1 MNYINKI
8 KPYIDINYVITFTHL
23 DDFINYN
30 YYNNLNPITLYNN
43 YQILLKL
50 EHDIYSDKTIEFIL
64 LQNLIFAKRYY
75 FRKFHRMIKRFIY
88 TIDDFDIKY
97 NYLECKCMKM
107 IQYLK
112 HWKLY
117 KYFTMDILEYKIFKE
132 YQKLKYDINTLY
144 YSVILFNKSNDYMIL
159 KINKL
164 KSLLVIE

>member
-1 MNYINKI
+1 MNYINSI
-8 KPYIDINYVITFTHL
+8 SQYIDINYVITFTHL
-23 DDFINYN
+23 DDFINYK
-30 YYNNLNPITLYNN
+30 YYNDLNPITLYNN

-50 EHDIYSDKTIEFIL
+50 EHDIYSDKTIGFTL

-107 IQYLK
+107 TQYLK